1 MRKTVFAIAALS
13 TMMTMAQSAQADI
26 PEPQDKAYH
35 GTIKLNVDATDLTH
49 RVFRVQETVPVQA
62 GPMTLLYPAWIPG
75 HHSPTGPID
84 KLAGLKI
91 TANGKV
97 IEWERDQGNVYAFNI
112 NIPKGVKKIDVSFE
126 YLSAQNSDQG
136 RVVMTPEMLNL
147 QWDTVALYP
156 AGYYTRQIQVEPS
169 VTLPKNWKFA
179 TALEQDGH
187 KGNTYKFD
195 DIDFENLV
203 DSPMF
208 AGIHYKKVDLDPGA
222 DTPVFLN
229 IFADREKDLEISDE
243 GLQAHRNLIQQ
254 AYKVY
259 GAHHY
264 DHYDFLLAL
273 TDKLGGIGM
282 EHHRSSENSGKENY
296 FSEWDKSWLGRDLL
310 AHEFNHSWDGKYR
323 RPAGIWTPTYNQVK
337 RDHGLWVYEGQTQYW
352 GNVFAARAG
361 LIDQDKTMDMMAS
374 LAATYD
380 RGRPGMQW
388 RNILDTTNDPTIAQ
402 RSPLPYRN
410 YQMSEDYY
418 RGGQL
423 IWLAVDAKIRDLS
436 GNKKSLDNFAKA
448 FFGINPG
455 DWKVNTYEFEDVV
468 NTLNQVQAYDWTTFL
483 TSRLKGHVNLSDSM
497 ADQGWKLIYN
507 DQASDAV
514 KAIEGRYKS
523 TDLLYSLGFM
533 VSNKGTLRDVIWD
546 SPAFNAGLAPS
557 MTILAVN
564 GIEFDGETIKD
575 AVTAAKDSKAPIE
588 LLVKNFNQYHT
599 IKIDYHGGLQYPHLV
614 RIKDKPDYL
623 TQVLATRK

>member
-1 MRKTVFAIAALS
+1 MRKSIFAIAALTS
-13 TMMTMAQSAQADI
+13 MITLAQSAQADI

-35 GTIKLNVDATDLTH
+35 GTIHLNVDATDLTH
-49 RVFRVQETVPVQA
+49 RVFRVQETVPVKA

-75 HHSPTGPID
+75 HHSPVGPIN

-112 NIPKGVKKIDVSFE
+112 DVPKGVKKVNVSFE

-169 VTLPKNWKFA
+169 VTLPKGWKFA
-179 TALEQDGH
+179 TALEQDSH
-187 KGNTYKFD
+187 KGNTVTFD

-208 AGIHYKKVDLDPGA
+208 AGIHYKKVDLNPGA

-229 IFADREKDLEISDE
+229 VFADREKDLDISDE

-361 LIDQDKTMDMMAS
+361 LIDQDKTMDMMAG

-455 DWKVNTYEFEDVV
+455 DWKVNTYEFEDVIS
-468 NTLNQVQAYDWTTFL
+468 TLNQVQPYDWTAFL
-483 TSRLKGHVNLSDSM
+483 NSRLKGHVNLSDSM

-523 TDLLYSLGFM
+523 TDVLYSLGFM

-564 GIEFDGETIKD
+564 GVEFDGETLKD

-614 RIKDKPDYL
+614 RIEDKPDYL